1 MPGPSLLSIANAP
14 DDTSRVVF
22 SEYHAAG
29 AISGVYM
36 LRNFRY
42 KYLHYAGGYDP
53 ELYDLEADPEE
64 LRNVAAD
71 PTYAHILGNLREQLL
86 AMIDP
91 EEVNDRAIADQRK
104 LIDQFGGREAVI
116 ARGAANNTPVPGE
129 EPEIVR

>member
-1 MPGPSLLSIANAP
+1 
-14 DDTSRVVF
+14 
-22 SEYHAAG
+22 
-29 AISGVYM
+29 M

-104 LIDQFGGREAVI
+104 LIDQLEGGGGHCPRAKI
-116 ARGAANNTPVPGE
+116 APVPGE